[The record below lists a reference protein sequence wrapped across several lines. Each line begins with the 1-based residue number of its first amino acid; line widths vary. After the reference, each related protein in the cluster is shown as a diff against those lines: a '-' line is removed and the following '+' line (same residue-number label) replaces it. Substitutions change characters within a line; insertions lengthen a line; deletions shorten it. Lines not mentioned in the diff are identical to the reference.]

1 MEDKKRI
8 YILLAVG
15 VFFLSLSGILIKLA
29 TAPPMITAFY
39 RMLFSV
45 LLLSPYFFFRHRGD
59 FKCFLDYR
67 PLVVGFLL
75 AVHFIL
81 WISSIQY
88 TDISNSVIFVA
99 LQPLFT
105 IILEYLFA
113 REDLKEGAV
122 IGIIMAVIGSVVI
135 SIGDF
140 YQLGDK
146 LFGNFLALSAA
157 LFAASYLF
165 IGRGVRKKIDYFPYL
180 YILYTYAALFL
191 GIGVYL
197 FDLPFTGYG
206 SSNYL
211 IFIGL
216 AVGPTLIGHSI
227 LNFSVRY
234 LPTSI
239 VSLSILG
246 EPILTTFLAW
256 LLLNEAV
263 RITTIIGGIF
273 ILGGIY
279 LASVY
284 NNYQQKK
291 KIFNENKR
299 KEIREKKLKS
309 SES

>member
-1 MEDKKRI
+1 MEFKKKI
-8 YILLAVG
+8 YIMLTIG
-15 VFFLSLSGILIKLA
+15 IFFLSLSGILIKVVS
-29 TAPPMITAFY
+29 APPLITAFY
-39 RMLFSV
+39 RMFFTV
-45 LLLSPYFFFRHRGD
+45 LLLSPYFFIKHQGKVRY
-59 FKCFLDYR
+59 FLDYR
-67 PLVVGFLL
+67 PLLVGFLL

-122 IGIIMAVIGSVVI
+122 IGIVMAVIGSTVI
-135 SIGDF
+135 SIGDL

-157 LFAASYLF
+157 LFASSYLF
-165 IGRGVRKKIDYFPYL
+165 IGRGVRKKLDYFPYL

-191 GIGVYL
+191 GLGVYL
-197 FDLPFTGYG
+197 FKIPFTGHG
-206 SSNYL
+206 LNNYL
-211 IFIGL
+211 LFLAL

-227 LNFSVRY
+227 LNYAVRY
-234 LPTSI
+234 LSTSI

-263 RITTIIGGIF
+263 RVTTMIGGAF

-284 NNYQQKK
+284 NNHQKQK
-291 KIFNENKR
+291 M
-299 KEIREKKLKS
+299 S
-309 SES
+309 SLNSKQS

>member
-1 MEDKKRI
+1 MEYKKKI
-8 YILLAVG
+8 YILLTFG
-15 VFFLSLSGILIKLA
+15 IFFLSLSGILIKIA
-29 TAPPMITAFY
+29 SAPPLITAFY
-39 RMLFSV
+39 RMLFTVV
-45 LLLSPYFFFRHRGD
+45 LLTPYFLIKHRSRIRY
-59 FKCFLDYR
+59 FLDYR
-67 PLVVGFLL
+67 PMLVGFLL
-75 AVHFIL
+75 ALHFIL

-99 LQPLFT
+99 MQPLFT

-122 IGIIMAVIGSVVI
+122 IGIIMAVIGSSII

-157 LFAASYLF
+157 LFASSYLF
-165 IGRGVRKKIDYFPYL
+165 IGRGVRKKLDYFPYL
-180 YILYTYAALFL
+180 YILYTYAAIFL
-191 GIGVYL
+191 GAGVYI
-197 FDLPFTGYG
+197 FDISFSGYG
-206 SSNYL
+206 LNNYL
-211 IFIGL
+211 IFLAL

-227 LNFSVRY
+227 LNFAVRY

-256 LLLNEAV
+256 LLLDEAV
-263 RITTIIGGIF
+263 RLTTMIGGVF
-273 ILGGIY
+273 ILSGIY

-284 NNYQQKK
+284 NNYQKQKR
-291 KIFNENKR
+291 NNLE
-299 KEIREKKLKS
+299 
-309 SES
+309 ES

>member
-1 MEDKKRI
+1 MDYKKKI

-15 VFFLSLSGILIKLA
+15 IFFLSLSGILIKIA
-29 TAPPMITAFY
+29 TAPPLITAFY
-39 RMLFSV
+39 RMFFTV
-45 LLLSPYFFFRHRGD
+45 LLLSPYFFFKHGSKLRY
-59 FKCFLDYR
+59 FLDYR
-67 PLVVGFLL
+67 PIVVGFLL

-99 LQPLFT
+99 MQPLFT

-122 IGIIMAVIGSVVI
+122 IGIIMALIGSSII

-157 LFAASYLF
+157 LFASSYLF
-165 IGRGVRKKIDYFPYL
+165 IGRGVRKKLDYFPYL
-180 YILYTYAALFL
+180 YILYSYAALFL
-191 GIGVYL
+191 GIGVYF
-197 FDLPFTGYG
+197 FDLSFSGYG
-206 SSNYL
+206 LNNYL
-211 IFIGL
+211 IFLGL
-216 AVGPTLIGHSI
+216 AIGPTLIGHSI
-227 LNFSVRY
+227 LNFAVRY
-234 LPTSI
+234 LSTSI

-246 EPILTTFLAW
+246 EPIITTFLAW

-263 RITTIIGGIF
+263 RLTTILGGTF

-284 NNYQQKK
+284 NNHQ
-291 KIFNENKR
+291 KR
-299 KEIREKKLKS
+299 KQSRLNS

>member
-1 MEDKKRI
+1 MDYKKKI

-15 VFFLSLSGILIKLA
+15 IFFLSLSGILIKIA
-29 TAPPMITAFY
+29 TAPPLITAFY
-39 RMLFSV
+39 RMFLTV
-45 LLLSPYFFFRHRGD
+45 LLLSPYFFFKHRS
-59 FKCFLDYR
+59 KLRYFLDYR
-67 PLVVGFLL
+67 PIVVGFLL

-99 LQPLFT
+99 MQPLFT

-122 IGIIMAVIGSVVI
+122 IGIIMALIGSSII

-157 LFAASYLF
+157 LFASSYLF
-165 IGRGVRKKIDYFPYL
+165 IGRGVRKKLDYFPYL
-180 YILYTYAALFL
+180 YILYSYAALFL
-191 GIGVYL
+191 GIGVYF
-197 FDLPFTGYG
+197 FDLSFSGYG
-206 SSNYL
+206 LNNYL
-211 IFIGL
+211 IFLAL

-227 LNFSVRY
+227 LNFAVRY
-234 LPTSI
+234 LSTSI

-246 EPILTTFLAW
+246 EPIITTFLAW

-263 RITTIIGGIF
+263 RLTTIFGGAF

-284 NNYQQKK
+284 NNHQ
-291 KIFNENKR
+291 KR
-299 KEIREKKLKS
+299 KQSKLKS
-309 SES
+309 S

>member
-1 MEDKKRI
+1 MDYKKKI

-15 VFFLSLSGILIKLA
+15 IFFLSTSGILIKVA
-29 TAPPMITAFY
+29 SAPPLITAFY
-39 RMLFSV
+39 RMFLTV
-45 LLLSPYFFFRHRGD
+45 LILTPYFIIKHRSD
-59 FKCFLDYR
+59 ARYFLDYR
-67 PLVVGFLL
+67 PIVVGFLL

-105 IILEYLFA
+105 IILEYFFA

-122 IGIIMAVIGSVVI
+122 IGIVMAVIGSSII

-157 LFAASYLF
+157 LFASSYLF
-165 IGRGVRKKIDYFPYL
+165 IGRGVRKKLNYFPYL
-180 YILYTYAALFL
+180 FILYSYAALFL

-197 FDLPFTGYG
+197 FDIPFTGYG
-206 SSNYL
+206 TNNYL
-211 IFIGL
+211 IFL
-216 AVGPTLIGHSI
+216 ALALGPTLVGHSI
-227 LNFSVRY
+227 LNLAVRY

-256 LLLNEAV
+256 LLLNEQV
-263 RITTIIGGIF
+263 RITTMFGGAF

-284 NNYQQKK
+284 NNHQNRKK
-291 KIFNENKR
+291 N
-299 KEIREKKLKS
+299 KLKQS
-309 SES
+309 QS

>member
-1 MEDKKRI
+1 MDFKKKI

-15 VFFLSLSGILIKLA
+15 IFFLSLSGILIKIA
-29 TAPPMITAFY
+29 EAPPLITAFY
-39 RMLFSV
+39 RMFFTV
-45 LLLSPYFFFRHRGD
+45 LLLTPYFLIRHRS
-59 FKCFLDYR
+59 KARYFLDYR

-88 TDISNSVIFVA
+88 TAISNSVIFVA

-113 REDLKEGAV
+113 REDLKGGAV
-122 IGIIMAVIGSVVI
+122 IGIIMAVIGSSII
-135 SIGDF
+135 SIADF

-157 LFAASYLF
+157 LFASSYLF
-165 IGRGVRKKIDYFPYL
+165 IGRGVRKKLDYFPYL
-180 YILYTYAALFL
+180 YILYSYAAFFL
-191 GIGVYL
+191 AIGVYL
-197 FDLPFTGYG
+197 FDIPFRGYG
-206 SSNYL
+206 INNYI
-211 IFIGL
+211 IFLGL

-227 LNFSVRY
+227 LNYSVRY

-246 EPILTTFLAW
+246 EPILTTFMAW
-256 LLLNEAV
+256 LLLNEQV
-263 RITTIIGGIF
+263 MLTTIIGGSF

-279 LASVY
+279 LGSVY
-284 NNYQQKK
+284 NYRQKQRK
-291 KIFNENKR
+291 SKINT
-299 KEIREKKLKS
+299 S
-309 SES
+309 QS

>member
-1 MEDKKRI
+1 MDYKKKI

-15 VFFLSLSGILIKLA
+15 IFFLSTSGILIKVA
-29 TAPPMITAFY
+29 AAPPLITAFY
-39 RMLFSV
+39 RMFFTV
-45 LLLSPYFFFRHRGD
+45 LILTPYFVIKHRSD
-59 FKCFLDYR
+59 ARYFLDYR
-67 PLVVGFLL
+67 PLLVGFLL

-81 WISSIQY
+81 WITSIQY

-105 IILEYLFA
+105 IILEYFFA

-122 IGIIMAVIGSVVI
+122 IGIIMAVIGSSII

-157 LFAASYLF
+157 LFASSYLF
-165 IGRGVRKKIDYFPYL
+165 IGRGVRKKLNYFPYL
-180 YILYTYAALFL
+180 YILYSYAALFL

-197 FDLPFTGYG
+197 FDIPFTGYG
-206 SSNYL
+206 TSNYL
-211 IFIGL
+211 IFL
-216 AVGPTLIGHSI
+216 ALALGPTLVGHSI
-227 LNFSVRY
+227 LNLAVRY

-256 LLLNEAV
+256 LLLNEQV
-263 RITTIIGGIF
+263 RITTMLGGAF

-284 NNYQQKK
+284 NNHQNRKK
-291 KIFNENKR
+291 N
-299 KEIREKKLKS
+299 KLKKS
-309 SES
+309 KS

>member
-1 MEDKKRI
+1 MDYKKKI

-15 VFFLSLSGILIKLA
+15 IFFLSTSGILIKVA
-29 TAPPMITAFY
+29 SAPPLITAFY
-39 RMLFSV
+39 RMFLTV
-45 LLLSPYFFFRHRGD
+45 LILTPYFFIKHRSD
-59 FKCFLDYR
+59 ARYFLDYR
-67 PLVVGFLL
+67 PMMVGFLL

-105 IILEYLFA
+105 IILEYFFA
-113 REDLKEGAV
+113 REDLKEGAI
-122 IGIIMAVIGSVVI
+122 IGIVMAVIGSSII

-157 LFAASYLF
+157 LFASSYLF
-165 IGRGVRKKIDYFPYL
+165 IGRGVRKKLNYFPYL
-180 YILYTYAALFL
+180 YILYSYAALFL

-197 FDLPFTGYG
+197 FDIPFTGYG
-206 SSNYL
+206 TNNYL
-211 IFIGL
+211 IFL
-216 AVGPTLIGHSI
+216 ALALGPTLVGHSI
-227 LNFSVRY
+227 LNLAVRY

-256 LLLNEAV
+256 LLLNEQV
-263 RITTIIGGIF
+263 RITTMFGGGF

-284 NNYQQKK
+284 NNHQNKK
-291 KIFNENKR
+291 KN
-299 KEIREKKLKS
+299 KLKQAQS
-309 SES
+309 

>member
-1 MEDKKRI
+1 MDFKKKI

-15 VFFLSLSGILIKLA
+15 IFFLSLSGILIKIA
-29 TAPPMITAFY
+29 VAPPLITAFY
-39 RMLFSV
+39 RMFFTV
-45 LLLSPYFFFRHRGD
+45 LLLTPYFLYKHRD
-59 FKCFLDYR
+59 KARYFLDYR

-88 TDISNSVIFVA
+88 TDIANSVIFVA

-105 IILEYLFA
+105 IILEYFFA
-113 REDLKEGAV
+113 REDLNEGAI
-122 IGIIMAVIGSVVI
+122 IGIIMAVIGSSII

-140 YQLGDK
+140 YQLGEK

-157 LFAASYLF
+157 LFASSYLF
-165 IGRGVRKKIDYFPYL
+165 IGRGVRKKLDYFPYL
-180 YILYTYAALFL
+180 YILYSYAALVL
-191 GIGVYL
+191 GIAVYFL
-197 FDLPFTGYG
+197 DIPFGGYG
-206 SSNYL
+206 VKNYL
-211 IFIGL
+211 IFLGL

-227 LNFSVRY
+227 LNYAVRY

-256 LLLNEAV
+256 LLLKEEV
-263 RITTIIGGIF
+263 MLTTIIGGAF

-284 NNYQQKK
+284 NNRQK
-291 KIFNENKR
+291 R
-299 KEIREKKLKS
+299 AA
-309 SES
+309 ES

>member
-1 MEDKKRI
+1 MDFKKKI

-15 VFFLSLSGILIKLA
+15 IFFLSLSGILIKIVS
-29 TAPPMITAFY
+29 APPLITAFY
-39 RMLFSV
+39 RMLFTV
-45 LLLSPYFFFRHRGD
+45 LILSPYFFFKHKGKARY
-59 FKCFLDYR
+59 FLDYR

-122 IGIIMAVIGSVVI
+122 IGIIMAVIGSTVI
-135 SIGDF
+135 SIGDL

-146 LFGNFLALSAA
+146 FFGNFLALSAA
-157 LFAASYLF
+157 LFASSYLF
-165 IGRGVRKKIDYFPYL
+165 IGRGVRKKLDYFPYL

-197 FDLPFTGYG
+197 FEIPFTGHG
-206 SSNYL
+206 LNNYL
-211 IFIGL
+211 LFL
-216 AVGPTLIGHSI
+216 ALAIGPTLIGHSI
-227 LNFSVRY
+227 LNYAVRY
-234 LPTSI
+234 LSTSI

-263 RITTIIGGIF
+263 RLTTMIGGVF

-284 NNYQQKK
+284 NNHQKRR
-291 KIFNENKR
+291 ERELNKAQ
-299 KEIREKKLKS
+299 S
-309 SES
+309 

>member
-1 MEDKKRI
+1 MDYKKKI

-15 VFFLSLSGILIKLA
+15 VFFLSTSGILIKVA
-29 TAPPMITAFY
+29 TAPPLITAFY
-39 RMLFSV
+39 RMLFTV
-45 LLLSPYFFFRHRGD
+45 LILTPYFIIKHRGD
-59 FKCFLDYR
+59 ARYFLDYR
-67 PLVVGFLL
+67 PLLVGFLL

-81 WISSIQY
+81 WINSIQY

-105 IILEYLFA
+105 IILEYFFA
-113 REDLKEGAV
+113 REDLKEGAI
-122 IGIIMAVIGSVVI
+122 IGIVMAVIGSSII

-157 LFAASYLF
+157 LFASSYLF
-165 IGRGVRKKIDYFPYL
+165 IGRGVRKKLNYFPYL
-180 YILYTYAALFL
+180 YILYSYAALFL

-197 FDLPFTGYG
+197 FDIPFSGYG
-206 SSNYL
+206 TNNYL
-211 IFIGL
+211 IFL
-216 AVGPTLIGHSI
+216 ALALGPTLVGHSI
-227 LNFSVRY
+227 LNLAVRY

-256 LLLNEAV
+256 LLLNEQV
-263 RITTIIGGIF
+263 RITTMFGGAF

-284 NNYQQKK
+284 NNHQNKK
-291 KIFNENKR
+291 KN
-299 KEIREKKLKS
+299 KLKQTS
-309 SES
+309 G

>member
-1 MEDKKRI
+1 MDFKKKI
-8 YILLAVG
+8 YILLGTG
-15 VFFLSLSGILIKLA
+15 VFFLSLSGILIKVA
-29 TAPPMITAFY
+29 SAPPLVTAFY
-39 RMLFSV
+39 RMFLTV
-45 LLLSPYFFFRHRGD
+45 LLLSPYFIYKYRAKARY
-59 FKCFLDYR
+59 FLDYR
-67 PLVVGFLL
+67 PLLVGFLL
-75 AVHFIL
+75 ALHFIL

-122 IGIIMAVIGSVVI
+122 IGLIMAVIGSSII

-157 LFAASYLF
+157 LFASSYLF
-165 IGRGVRKKIDYFPYL
+165 IGRGVRKKLDYFPYL
-180 YILYTYAALFL
+180 YILYSYAAFFL

-197 FDLPFTGYG
+197 FDLSFTGHG
-206 SSNYL
+206 LNNYL
-211 IFIGL
+211 VFLGL

-227 LNFSVRY
+227 LNYAVRY

-256 LLLNEAV
+256 LLLNERV
-263 RITTIIGGIF
+263 RLTTLIGGSF

-284 NNYQQKK
+284 NKHQQKRK
-291 KIFNENKR
+291 KE
-299 KEIREKKLKS
+299 LDKS
-309 SES
+309 RG

>member
-1 MEDKKRI
+1 MDFKKKI

-15 VFFLSLSGILIKLA
+15 IFFLSLSGILIKIA
-29 TAPPMITAFY
+29 SAPPLITAFY
-39 RMLFSV
+39 RMLFTV
-45 LLLSPYFFFRHRGD
+45 LLLSPYFLIKHRD
-59 FKCFLDYR
+59 KARYFLDYR
-67 PLVVGFLL
+67 PLLVGFLL

-122 IGIIMAVIGSVVI
+122 IGIIMAVIGSTVI
-135 SIGDF
+135 SIGDL

-157 LFAASYLF
+157 LFASSYLF
-165 IGRGVRKKIDYFPYL
+165 IGRGVRKKLDYFPYL

-191 GIGVYL
+191 GVGVYI
-197 FDLPFTGYG
+197 FDIPFSGYG
-206 SSNYL
+206 LDNYL
-211 IFIGL
+211 VFLGL

-227 LNFSVRY
+227 LNLAVRY
-234 LPTSI
+234 LSTSI

-256 LLLNEAV
+256 LLLNEEV
-263 RITTIIGGIF
+263 RLTTMIGGVF

-284 NNYQQKK
+284 NNHQQRKK
-291 KIFNENKR
+291 KR
-299 KEIREKKLKS
+299 KS
-309 SES
+309 SSQT

>member
-1 MEDKKRI
+1 MEFKKKI
-8 YILLAVG
+8 YILLTVG
-15 VFFLSLSGILIKLA
+15 IFFLSLSGILIKIVS
-29 TAPPMITAFY
+29 APPLITAFY
-39 RMLFSV
+39 RMFFTV
-45 LLLSPYFFFRHRGD
+45 LLLSPYFFIKHKSKARY
-59 FKCFLDYR
+59 FLDYR
-67 PLVVGFLL
+67 PLLVGFLL

-122 IGIIMAVIGSVVI
+122 IGIVMAVIGSTVI
-135 SIGDF
+135 SIGDL

-157 LFAASYLF
+157 LFASSYLF
-165 IGRGVRKKIDYFPYL
+165 IGRGVRKKLDYFPYL

-197 FDLPFTGYG
+197 FEIPFTGHG
-206 SSNYL
+206 LNNYL
-211 IFIGL
+211 LFLAL

-227 LNFSVRY
+227 LNYAVRY
-234 LPTSI
+234 LSTSI

-263 RITTIIGGIF
+263 RVTTMIGGVF

-284 NNYQQKK
+284 NNHQKRRQSQL
-291 KIFNENKR
+291 NN
-299 KEIREKKLKS
+299 S
-309 SES
+309 QS

>member
-1 MEDKKRI
+1 MDYKKKI
-8 YILLAVG
+8 NILLAVG
-15 VFFLSLSGILIKLA
+15 IFFLSTSGILIKVA
-29 TAPPMITAFY
+29 SAPPLITAFY
-39 RMLFSV
+39 RMFFTV
-45 LLLSPYFFFRHRGD
+45 LILTPYFLIKHRAD
-59 FKCFLDYR
+59 ARYFLDYR
-67 PLVVGFLL
+67 PLLVGFLL

-122 IGIIMAVIGSVVI
+122 IGIVMAVIGSSII

-157 LFAASYLF
+157 LFASSYLF
-165 IGRGVRKKIDYFPYL
+165 IGRGVRKKLNYFPYL

-191 GIGVYL
+191 AVGVYI
-197 FDLPFTGYG
+197 FEIPFTGYG
-206 SSNYL
+206 TNNYL
-211 IFIGL
+211 IFL
-216 AVGPTLIGHSI
+216 ALALGPTIVGHSI
-227 LNFSVRY
+227 LNLAVRY

-256 LLLNEAV
+256 LLLSEEI
-263 RITTIIGGIF
+263 RMTTMFGGAF

-284 NNYQQKK
+284 NNHQNRKKERLQQ
-291 KIFNENKR
+291 
-299 KEIREKKLKS
+299 

>member
-1 MEDKKRI
+1 MDFKKKI
-8 YILLAVG
+8 YILLAG
-15 VFFLSLSGILIKLA
+15 GIFFLSTSGILIKIA
-29 TAPPMITAFY
+29 DAPPLITAFY
-39 RMLFSV
+39 RMLFTV
-45 LLLSPYFFFRHRGD
+45 LILTPYFLLKHRE
-59 FKCFLDYR
+59 KARYFLDYR

-122 IGIIMAVIGSVVI
+122 IGIIMALIGSTII

-157 LFAASYLF
+157 LFASSYLF
-165 IGRGVRKKIDYFPYL
+165 IGRGVRKKLDYFPYL
-180 YILYTYAALFL
+180 YILYSYAALFL
-191 GIGVYL
+191 GVGVY
-197 FDLPFTGYG
+197 FFKIPFTGHG
-206 SSNYL
+206 LNNYL
-211 IFIGL
+211 LFLGL
-216 AVGPTLIGHSI
+216 ALGPTLIGHSI
-227 LNFSVRY
+227 LNYSVRY
-234 LPTSI
+234 LPTSV

-246 EPILTTFLAW
+246 EPIITTFLAW
-256 LLLNEAV
+256 LLLNERV
-263 RITTIIGGIF
+263 MLTTMIGGVF

-279 LASVY
+279 LGSVY
-284 NNYQQKK
+284 NYRKK
-291 KIFNENKR
+291 NR
-299 KEIREKKLKS
+299 QT
-309 SES
+309 

>member
-1 MEDKKRI
+1 MDYKKKI

-15 VFFLSLSGILIKLA
+15 VFFLSTSGILIKVA
-29 TAPPMITAFY
+29 TAPPLITAFY
-39 RMLFSV
+39 RMLFTV
-45 LLLSPYFFFRHRGD
+45 LILTPYFIIKHRGD
-59 FKCFLDYR
+59 ARYFLDYR
-67 PLVVGFLL
+67 PLLVGFLL

-81 WISSIQY
+81 WINSIQY

-105 IILEYLFA
+105 IILEYFFA
-113 REDLKEGAV
+113 REDLKEGAI
-122 IGIIMAVIGSVVI
+122 IGIVMAVIGSSII

-157 LFAASYLF
+157 LFASSYLF
-165 IGRGVRKKIDYFPYL
+165 IGRGVRKKLNYFPYL
-180 YILYTYAALFL
+180 YILYSYAALFL

-197 FDLPFTGYG
+197 FDIPFSGYG
-206 SSNYL
+206 TNNYL
-211 IFIGL
+211 IFL
-216 AVGPTLIGHSI
+216 ALALGPTLVGHSI
-227 LNFSVRY
+227 LNLAVRY

-256 LLLNEAV
+256 LLLNEQV
-263 RITTIIGGIF
+263 RITTLFGGAF

-284 NNYQQKK
+284 NNHQNKK
-291 KIFNENKR
+291 KN
-299 KEIREKKLKS
+299 KLKQTS
-309 SES
+309 G

>member
-1 MEDKKRI
+1 MEFKKKI

-15 VFFLSLSGILIKLA
+15 IFFLSLSGILIKVVS
-29 TAPPMITAFY
+29 APPLITAFY
-39 RMLFSV
+39 RMLFTV
-45 LLLSPYFFFRHRGD
+45 LLLSPYFLIKHKSKARY
-59 FKCFLDYR
+59 FLDYR
-67 PLVVGFLL
+67 PLLVGFLL

-122 IGIIMAVIGSVVI
+122 IGIIMAVIGSTVI
-135 SIGDF
+135 SIGDL
-140 YQLGDK
+140 YQLGDT

-157 LFAASYLF
+157 LFASSYLF
-165 IGRGVRKKIDYFPYL
+165 IGRGVRKKLDYFPYL
-180 YILYTYAALFL
+180 YILYTYAAIFL
-191 GIGVYL
+191 GVGVYL
-197 FDLPFTGYG
+197 FKIPFTGYG
-206 SSNYL
+206 ANNYL
-211 IFIGL
+211 LFLAL

-227 LNFSVRY
+227 LNYAVRY
-234 LPTSI
+234 LSTSI

-256 LLLNEAV
+256 LLLNEEV
-263 RITTIIGGIF
+263 RMTTMIGGAF

-284 NNYQQKK
+284 SNHQKQK
-291 KIFNENKR
+291 MNS
-299 KEIREKKLKS
+299 LKGKQS
-309 SES
+309 

>member
-1 MEDKKRI
+1 MDFKKKI

-15 VFFLSLSGILIKLA
+15 IFFLSLSGILIKIVS
-29 TAPPMITAFY
+29 APPLITAFY
-39 RMLFSV
+39 RMLFTV
-45 LLLSPYFFFRHRGD
+45 LLLSPYFFFKHKSKVRY
-59 FKCFLDYR
+59 FLDYR
-67 PLVVGFLL
+67 PLLVGFLL

-122 IGIIMAVIGSVVI
+122 IGIIMAVIGSTVI
-135 SIGDF
+135 SIGDL

-157 LFAASYLF
+157 LFASSYLF
-165 IGRGVRKKIDYFPYL
+165 IGRGVRKKLDYFPYL
-180 YILYTYAALFL
+180 YILYTYAAIFL

-197 FDLPFTGYG
+197 FDIPFTGHG
-206 SSNYL
+206 LNNYL
-211 IFIGL
+211 LFLAL

-227 LNFSVRY
+227 LNYAVRY
-234 LPTSI
+234 LSTSI

-256 LLLNEAV
+256 LILSEQV
-263 RITTIIGGIF
+263 RLTTMIGGAF

-284 NNYQQKK
+284 NTHQKRRRSEL
-291 KIFNENKR
+291 NEAQ
-299 KEIREKKLKS
+299 S
-309 SES
+309 

>member
-1 MEDKKRI
+1 MDYKKKI

-15 VFFLSLSGILIKLA
+15 IFFLSLSGILIKVA
-29 TAPPMITAFY
+29 SAPPLITAFY
-39 RMLFSV
+39 RMLFTV
-45 LLLSPYFFFRHRGD
+45 LLLSPYFFLKHRS
-59 FKCFLDYR
+59 KLRYFLDYR
-67 PLVVGFLL
+67 PFVVGFLL

-113 REDLKEGAV
+113 REDLKQGAV
-122 IGIIMAVIGSVVI
+122 IGIIMAVIGSSII

-157 LFAASYLF
+157 LFASTYLF
-165 IGRGVRKKIDYFPYL
+165 IGRGVRKKLDYFPYL
-180 YILYTYAALFL
+180 FILYTYAALFL

-197 FDLPFTGYG
+197 FEIPFTGHG
-206 SSNYL
+206 GENYL
-211 IFIGL
+211 IFLAL

-227 LNFSVRY
+227 LNLAVRY
-234 LPTSI
+234 LSTSI

-256 LLLNEAV
+256 LLLDESV
-263 RITTIIGGIF
+263 RITTMFGGAF

-284 NNYQQKK
+284 NNHQ
-291 KIFNENKR
+291 KR
-299 KEIREKKLKS
+299 KQNKLNS
-309 SES
+309 SQS